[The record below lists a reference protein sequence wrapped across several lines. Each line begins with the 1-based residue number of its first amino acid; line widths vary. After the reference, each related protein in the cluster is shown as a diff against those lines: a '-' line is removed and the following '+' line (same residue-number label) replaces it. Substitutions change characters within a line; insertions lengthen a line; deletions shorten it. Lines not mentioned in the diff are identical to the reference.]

1 MPVASALVQTLRCC
15 QRSLL
20 PLLVGCALHLPAAPL
35 RIAAWNLESLT
46 NTIDQAATPEAR
58 INSTAFALRRLKPDV
73 VLLQEV
79 PDWKTASAIASRIDP
94 KFSVRICSAYGGEGP
109 QRSRRQMAVLSS
121 FTAAVSWHEG
131 WTGTGE
137 LGYAIT
143 LLEIGGRRVGFAS
156 LVLPDGANTNQSA
169 ARLLAAGQFFAKLA
183 EIRAWKTNGP
193 TAVLLGG
200 TFGSGDEVSD
210 VVLHRAR
217 AEGFTS
223 AFLNLSR
230 DARATRRARNQR
242 PAAIT
247 DYLYAEGGGYVAP
260 VQLLPNIVSD
270 HAIQMVD
277 WDLERTMP
285 VIMVSEPALAANA
298 PDAPP
303 GNPSVESLATAAGSN
318 LFGIDLKWWVLGLG
332 GTVLLLVIAMFRRPA
347 QPRVDGRRAPAGSP
361 PPAELVEG
369 SVHWRPAA
377 AAQRNDECP
386 RHRRPPGRRTRQ
398 TDGANPGQPDQP
410 NPQGRRSRRGFGTGA
425 GRGEVGESGIDQ
437 GQPAPRPA
445 RTRRSAGQGCR
456 ARRTS
461 GLSGR
466 TLNVQLSTRNSQR
479 GIARAWR
486 DASAVLLLQ
495 VECRAFGVAGF
506 LPLTSPFP
514 NRPRPCPCSRRS
526 RNTPWCNQF
535 SAPRHR
541 SAPSENRRRNT

>member
-1 MPVASALVQTLRCC
+1 MKKLVEHGQNWRRPLRLSFAAWMISAVALVAE
-15 QRSLL
+15 
-20 PLLVGCALHLPAAPL
+20 PI
-35 RIAAWNLESLT
+35 RIVSWNLEALENAADKSASL
-46 NTIDQAATPEAR
+46 DAR
-58 INSTAFALRRLKPDV
+58 INSAALVLGRFKPDV

-79 PDWKTASAIASRIDP
+79 PDWKTSADIASRIDT
-94 KFSVRICSAYGGEGP
+94 KFGVRICSAYGGEGP

-121 FTAAVSWHEG
+121 FNAAVSWHEG
-131 WTGTGE
+131 WSGSGE
-137 LGYAIT
+137 LGYALA

-183 EIRAWKTNGP
+183 ELRTWKTNGP
-193 TAVLLGG
+193 TAFLLGG

-298 PDAPP
+298 PDS
-303 GNPSVESLATAAGSN
+303 PSGSTPAESLATASGSD

-332 GTVLLLVIAMFRRPA
+332 GMVVLLVIAMFRRPA
-347 QPRVDGRRAPAGSP
+347 PRAFDPGHALPASSGDKILFLSGP
-361 PPAELVEG
+361 EG
-369 SVHWRPAA
+369 ANR
-377 AAQRNDECP
+377 AAQRRPVLTDAERRQVRPHLLSWLKEAFIGGLLRQRSEMMSVHDTAARQADELGK
-386 RHRRPPGRRTRQ
+386 RMEQIQDKLIDRIHKAEGRVVDLEQ
-398 TDGANPGQPDQP
+398 
-410 NPQGRRSRRGFGTGA
+410 
-425 GRGEVGESGIDQ
+425 E
-437 GQPAPRPA
+437 
-445 RTRRSAGQGCR
+445 
-456 ARRTS
+456 
-461 GLSGR
+461 L
-466 TLNVQLSTRNSQR
+466 
-479 GIARAWR
+479 
-486 DASAVLLLQ
+486 AV
-495 VECRAFGVAGF
+495 AK
-506 LPLTSPFP
+506 
-514 NRPRPCPCSRRS
+514 
-526 RNTPWCNQF
+526 
-535 SAPRHR
+535 
-541 SAPSENRRRNT
+541 SENRELIEANLLLAQRELAEARAKVSAQGGRVG

>member
-1 MPVASALVQTLRCC
+1 MPAASALAQILRCC
-15 QRSLL
+15 QRCLL

-46 NTIDQAATPEAR
+46 NTVDQAATPEAR

-121 FTAAVSWHEG
+121 FNAAVSWHEG
-131 WTGTGE
+131 WTGAGE
-137 LGYAIT
+137 LGYALA

-193 TAVLLGG
+193 IAVLLGG

-210 VVLHRAR
+210 VVLQRVR

-260 VQLLPNIVSD
+260 VQLMPSIVSD

-277 WDLERTMP
+277 WDLDRTMP
-285 VIMVSEPALAANA
+285 VIMVSEPSLAANA
-298 PDAPP
+298 PDSIP
-303 GNPSVESLATAAGSN
+303 GTTPATGLATAAGSD

-332 GTVLLLVIAMFRRPA
+332 GMVLLLVIAMFRRPA
-347 QPRVDGRRAPAGSP
+347 PRAFDPSHALPASSGDKILFLSGPDGANR
-361 PPAELVEG
+361 
-369 SVHWRPAA
+369 
-377 AAQRNDECP
+377 AAQRSPVLTDAER
-386 RHRRPPGRRTRQ
+386 RHVRPHLLSWLKEAFIGGLLRQ
-398 TDGANPGQPDQP
+398 
-410 NPQGRRSRRGFGTGA
+410 RS
-425 GRGEVGESGIDQ
+425 EM
-437 GQPAPRPA
+437 
-445 RTRRSAGQGCR
+445 
-456 ARRTS
+456 
-461 GLSGR
+461 
-466 TLNVQLSTRNSQR
+466 LNVHDTA
-479 GIARAWR
+479 ARQADELGKR
-486 DASAVLLLQ
+486 MEQIQDKLIDRIHKAEGRVVDLEQELAV
-495 VECRAFGVAGF
+495 AK
-506 LPLTSPFP
+506 
-514 NRPRPCPCSRRS
+514 
-526 RNTPWCNQF
+526 
-535 SAPRHR
+535 
-541 SAPSENRRRNT
+541 SENRELIEANLLLAQRELAEARAKVAAQGGRAG